1 MAHKFDVNNRNKL
14 DNPKRREMLPVNKVV
29 TEIGLKEIDKVAD
42 IGCGIGYF
50 SIPFAAATESRG
62 MVYALDIEAK
72 MLELIEQKISEKNLC
87 NIRTVLTE
95 EYDFKLEE
103 GSVNYAF
110 MCTVLHEVV
119 DKNRFINET
128 KRILTDGGKIAIV
141 EWIKS
146 ESDWGPPISHRLDSL
161 DAQQILLE
169 CGFKDVSMVKLNEHF
184 YILKAIK

>member
-14 DNPKRREMLPVNKVV
+14 DNPKRRERLPVNKVV
-29 TEIGLKEIDKVAD
+29 IEVGLKETDKVAD

-50 SIPFAAATESRG
+50 SIPFAEATKPNG
-62 MVYALDIEAK
+62 MVYALDVAVQMIET
-72 MLELIEQKISEKNLC
+72 IEQKIATDSLS
-87 NIRTVLTE
+87 NIQTVLTE

-103 GSVNYAF
+103 ESVTYAF

-119 DKNRFINET
+119 DKKRFINEA
-128 KRILTDGGKIAIV
+128 KRILANGGKITIV
-141 EWIKS
+141 EWVKS
-146 ESDWGPPISHRLDSL
+146 ESDWGPPINHRLDSV

-169 CGFKDVSMVKLNEHF
+169 CGFKDISMVKLNEHF